1 MLPKKLSFS
10 LHNVQKC
17 ELRSE
22 TFHISAPSG
31 RARCLSWDDLKFISS
46 LLPVSLLHNFTTFF
60 TRFGRGDRVLW
71 MPRGEGEQHWQPKN
85 SRYSLQ
91 PFFFFQSKAQS
102 SLLLGESNCFQSS
115 LIKHVSKA
123 NLVSLFQT
131 PANGLIINLVPF
143 LIANLVSQGLHKGDI
158 RGQAGSQSVFQ
169 QTWSKGV
176 SLVSHLITF
185 YPEFLKELW
194 FPRAGQV

>member
-1 MLPKKLSFS
+1 MWAALWDISYFSSLRSSTLSVLRWFKIYFIFAPRFTSSQLHNLFHKVWTRWPSSVNAQGRGGTLATKKLQIFPP
-10 LHNVQKC
+10 
-17 ELRSE
+17 
-22 TFHISAPSG
+22 A
-31 RARCLSWDDLKFISS
+31 
-46 LLPVSLLHNFTTFF
+46 
-60 TRFGRGDRVLW
+60 
-71 MPRGEGEQHWQPKN
+71 
-85 SRYSLQ
+85 
-91 PFFFFQSKAQS
+91 FFFFQSKAQS

-194 FPRAGQV
+194 FPRAGQM